1 MGSKLSCL
9 AAAAAGAGGRAKK
22 LKRRSNKFSPPPP
35 HHDTSL
41 AYGET
46 GENSTERYLSLL
58 SQDDYYPSW
67 GCRPEL
73 SAITERTDD
82 EEELD
87 DELDDSEDTLALG
100 EDCISFNIAYG
111 VWRRENEEEEE
122 ELRCEDFEVIVDD
135 DTVEGEEEFFSVLE
149 QNEEEDCEDEED
161 SRYFS
166 SDDLTIFF
174 PDAVGEEEMAEV
186 EREADEEVR
195 AIMDRSSS
203 IESCSDEEE
212 GSLEMATPMTS
223 PQQGVAAAVT
233 ASGRWLLAEE
243 LRGLREAEE
252 RRRALRE
259 RLAEKEAEWD
269 QRRDHWEEVERRLCS
284 IMGKTSAA

>member
-9 AAAAAGAGGRAKK
+9 AAAAAAAGGGRAKK
-22 LKRRSNKFSPPPP
+22 LKKRNKFSPPPP
-35 HHDTSL
+35 HDTSL

-46 GENSTERYLSLL
+46 GENTTERYLSLL

-73 SAITERTDD
+73 SAITERDD

-122 ELRCEDFEVIVDD
+122 LRCEDFEVIVED

-149 QNEEEDCEDEED
+149 QDEEEDYEDEEGD
-161 SRYFS
+161 SRYYS
-166 SDDLTIFF
+166 SDDLTMFF
-174 PDAVGEEEMAEV
+174 PDAVGQEEMAEV

-203 IESCSDEEE
+203 IESCSDDEE

-223 PQQGVAAAVT
+223 PQQGAAAVT

-252 RRRALRE
+252 RRRALRD

-284 IMGKTSAA
+284 IMGKTTA